1 MASQSSVSVPF
12 ERDAA
17 RIHSKTLICLFAV
30 NMIYLTQ
37 ILSLVGTGLLS
48 NTMAAAVGGS
58 SQTVWYSSCITI
70 LTVVLNPPIG
80 QVADYWGRKAILVVM
95 QLAGVA
101 GSIVV
106 SRAQTS
112 GTLIAGFAILGS
124 TFGSQSLT
132 VAVMSEILPRH
143 YRPIGQAVGSVSIA
157 LGAIIA
163 LLMGGG
169 LLRHGDNSNYRIFWY
184 VTAGCY
190 ALACLGCLIGY
201 NPPPRDLQVSLN
213 VSQKIKSLDWVGYTL
228 FAPALVLFCI
238 ALSWSQNP
246 YSWDS
251 VNILAP
257 FIISIVVLIIFIAYE
272 WRFKKDGMLHHELWR
287 HRNFAISLFVI
298 FIEGIAFFAAN
309 SYFVFEISLVYD
321 ASFLSGSV
329 NFAIMFIT
337 AAAFSPVFGMW
348 SAKYKTLRPPLVFGS
363 VFLLAFFILL
373 ATSKIDTPRYAFWI
387 YPILP
392 GLALPSIVPL
402 TMVSAQF
409 ATTLELIALTSA
421 LMTSIRSLGGSIGLA
436 INNAVLHNALDKEL
450 AKKIAEAALPL
461 GLPTSS
467 LPALIQGLASQNK
480 QAVAAVPGLTPEI
493 ANAAVLGM
501 KKAYLIAFRNA
512 WIVSAAFCSIMLVAC
527 FFIKEQASEFDA
539 TIDAPVEIDSKTH
552 LEVDETARPE
562 TQEKQFES
570 RAEVSHQE
578 NKSS

>member
-1 MASQSSVSVPF
+1 MASQSSISAPF
-12 ERDAA
+12 EQDAA

-30 NMIYLTQ
+30 NMIYFTQ
-37 ILSLVGTGLLS
+37 LLSLVGTGLLS

-80 QVADYWGRKAILVVM
+80 QFADYWGRKTLLVVM
-95 QLAGVA
+95 QLAGVV
-101 GSIVV
+101 GSIIV
-106 SRAQTS
+106 SRAQNS

-132 VAVMSEILPRH
+132 VTVMSEILPRH
-143 YRPIGQAVGSVSIA
+143 YRPIGQAVGGVFIA
-157 LGAIIA
+157 LGSITA

-190 ALACLGCLIGY
+190 ALASLGCLIGY

-213 VSQKIKSLDWVGYTL
+213 VSQKIKSLDWVGYVL

-257 FIISIVVLIIFIAYE
+257 FVISIVILIIFIVYE

-337 AAAFSPVFGMW
+337 AAAFSPVFGLW

-409 ATTLELIALTSA
+409 ATTPELIALTSA

-512 WIVSAAFCSIMLVAC
+512 WIVSAAFCSLML
-527 FFIKEQASEFDA
+527 IEQASEFDA

-552 LEVDETARPE
+552 LEVDETVPPE
-562 TQEKQFES
+562 TPEKQFES

-578 NKSS
+578 NTSP

>member
-1 MASQSSVSVPF
+1 MASQSSIHAPF
-12 ERDAA
+12 ERDAT
-17 RIHSKTLICLFAV
+17 RIHSKTMICLFAV
-30 NMIYLTQ
+30 NIIYLTQ
-37 ILSLVGTGLLS
+37 ILSLVGTGLLA
-48 NTMAAAVGGS
+48 NTMAQVAGGTG
-58 SQTVWYSSCITI
+58 QTVWYSSCITI

-95 QLAGVA
+95 PLAGVV
-101 GSIVV
+101 GSIIV
-106 SRAQTS
+106 SRAQSS
-112 GTLIAGFAILGS
+112 GTLIAGFAILGLNY
-124 TFGSQSLT
+124 GSQSLS

-143 YRPIGQAVGSVSIA
+143 YRPIGQAVGSVSTA

-184 VTAGCY
+184 VTAGLY
-190 ALACLGCLIGY
+190 ALASLGCLIGY
-201 NPPPRDLQVSLN
+201 NPPPRDLQVSLD
-213 VSQKIKSLDWVGYTL
+213 VSQKLKSLDWVGYAL

-251 VNILAP
+251 ANILAP
-257 FIISIVVLIIFIAYE
+257 FIISIVALIIFIVYE

-298 FIEGIAFFAAN
+298 FVEGIAFFAAN
-309 SYFVFEISLVYD
+309 SYFVFQISLVYD
-321 ASFLSGSV
+321 VSFLSGSV
-329 NFAIMFIT
+329 NFAILFI
-337 AAAFSPVFGMW
+337 AAGVFSPVFGLW
-348 SAKYKTLRPPLVFGS
+348 SSKRKTLRPPLVLGAIC
-363 VFLLAFFILL
+363 LLAFFILL
-373 ATSKIDTPRYAFWI
+373 ATSKIGTPRYAFWI

-392 GLALPSIVPL
+392 GIALPSIVPL
-402 TMVSAQF
+402 SMVSAQF
-409 ATTLELIALTSA
+409 ATTPELIALTSA

-450 AKKIAEAALPL
+450 PKKIAEAALPL

-493 ANAAVLGM
+493 AQAAVLGM

-512 WIVSAAFCSIMLVAC
+512 WIVSASFCSLLLISC
-527 FFIKEQASEFDA
+527 FFIKEQESEFDA
-539 TIDAPVEIDSKTH
+539 SIDAPVEINSKTM
-552 LEVDETARPE
+552 EMDQIVPTNM
-562 TQEKQFES
+562 QEKQFES

-578 NKSS
+578 NSSS

>member
-1 MASQSSVSVPF
+1 MSFRKSLCTSNT
-12 ERDAA
+12 
-17 RIHSKTLICLFAV
+17 SKLTTTLAV
-30 NMIYLTQ
+30 NIIYLTQ
-37 ILSLVGTGLLS
+37 ILSLVGTGLLA
-48 NTMAAAVGGS
+48 NTMAQVVGGTG
-58 SQTVWYSSCITI
+58 QTVWYSSCITI

-95 QLAGVA
+95 PLAGVV
-101 GSIVV
+101 GSIIV
-106 SRAQTS
+106 SRAQSS
-112 GTLIAGFAILGS
+112 GTLIAGFAILGLNY
-124 TFGSQSLT
+124 GSQSLS

-143 YRPIGQAVGSVSIA
+143 YRPIGQAVGSVSTA

-184 VTAGCY
+184 VTAGLY
-190 ALACLGCLIGY
+190 ALASLGCLIGY
-201 NPPPRDLQVSLN
+201 NPPPRDLQVSLD
-213 VSQKIKSLDWVGYTL
+213 VSQKLKSLDWVGYAL

-251 VNILAP
+251 ANILAP
-257 FIISIVVLIIFIAYE
+257 FIISIVALIIFIVYE

-298 FIEGIAFFAAN
+298 FVEGIAFFAAN
-309 SYFVFEISLVYD
+309 SYFVFQISLVYD
-321 ASFLSGSV
+321 VSFLSGSV
-329 NFAIMFIT
+329 NFAILFI
-337 AAAFSPVFGMW
+337 AAGVFSPVFGLW
-348 SAKYKTLRPPLVFGS
+348 SSKRKTLRPPLVLGAIC
-363 VFLLAFFILL
+363 LLAFFILL

-392 GLALPSIVPL
+392 GIALPSIVPL
-402 TMVSAQF
+402 SMVSAQF
-409 ATTLELIALTSA
+409 ATTPELIALTSA

-450 AKKIAEAALPL
+450 PKKIAEAALPL
-461 GLPTSS
+461 GLPASS

-493 ANAAVLGM
+493 AQAAVLGM

-512 WIVSAAFCSIMLVAC
+512 WIVSASFCSLLLISC
-527 FFIKEQASEFDA
+527 FFIKEQESEFDA
-539 TIDAPVEIDSKTH
+539 SIDAPVEINSKTM
-552 LEVDETARPE
+552 EVDEIVPTNM
-562 TQEKQFES
+562 QEKRFES
-570 RAEVSHQE
+570 SAEVSHQE
-578 NKSS
+578 NSSS

>member
-1 MASQSSVSVPF
+1 MTSQSSIHAPF
-12 ERDAA
+12 EQDAT
-17 RIHSKTLICLFAV
+17 RIHSKTMICLFAV
-30 NMIYLTQ
+30 NIIYLTQ
-37 ILSLVGTGLLS
+37 ILSLVGTGLLA
-48 NTMAAAVGGS
+48 NTMAQVVGGTG
-58 SQTVWYSSCITI
+58 QTVWYSSCITI

-95 QLAGVA
+95 PLAGVV
-101 GSIVV
+101 GSIIV
-106 SRAQTS
+106 SRAQSS
-112 GTLIAGFAILGS
+112 GTLIAGFAILGLNY
-124 TFGSQSLT
+124 GSQSLS

-143 YRPIGQAVGSVSIA
+143 YRPIGQAVGSVSTA

-184 VTAGCY
+184 VTAGLY
-190 ALACLGCLIGY
+190 ALASLGCLIGY
-201 NPPPRDLQVSLN
+201 NPPPRDLQVSLD
-213 VSQKIKSLDWVGYTL
+213 VSQKLKSLDWIGYAL

-251 VNILAP
+251 ANILAP
-257 FIISIVVLIIFIAYE
+257 FIISIVALIIFIVYE

-298 FIEGIAFFAAN
+298 FVEGIAFFAAN
-309 SYFVFEISLVYD
+309 SYFVFQISLVYD
-321 ASFLSGSV
+321 VSFLSGSV
-329 NFAIMFIT
+329 NFAILFI
-337 AAAFSPVFGMW
+337 AAGVFSPVFGLW
-348 SAKYKTLRPPLVFGS
+348 SSKRKTLRPPLVLGAIC
-363 VFLLAFFILL
+363 LLAFFILL

-392 GLALPSIVPL
+392 GIALPSIVPL
-402 TMVSAQF
+402 SMVSAQF
-409 ATTLELIALTSA
+409 ATTPELIALTSA

-450 AKKIAEAALPL
+450 SKKIAEAALPL
-461 GLPTSS
+461 GLPASS

-493 ANAAVLGM
+493 AQAAVVGM

-512 WIVSAAFCSIMLVAC
+512 WIVSASFCALLLISC
-527 FFIKEQASEFDA
+527 FFIKEQESEFDA
-539 TIDAPVEIDSKTH
+539 SIDAPVEINSKT
-552 LEVDETARPE
+552 LEVDEILPPNM
-562 TQEKQFES
+562 QEKQFEG

-578 NKSS
+578 NSSS

>member
-1 MASQSSVSVPF
+1 MTSQSSIHAPF
-12 ERDAA
+12 EQDAT
-17 RIHSKTLICLFAV
+17 RIHSKTMICLFAV
-30 NMIYLTQ
+30 NIIYLTQ
-37 ILSLVGTGLLS
+37 ILSLVGTGLLA
-48 NTMAAAVGGS
+48 NTMAQVVGGTG
-58 SQTVWYSSCITI
+58 QTVWYSSCITI

-95 QLAGVA
+95 PLAGVV
-101 GSIVV
+101 GSIIV
-106 SRAQTS
+106 SRAQSS
-112 GTLIAGFAILGS
+112 GTLIAGFAILGLNY
-124 TFGSQSLT
+124 GSQSLS

-143 YRPIGQAVGSVSIA
+143 YRPIGQAVGSVSTA

-184 VTAGCY
+184 VTAGLY
-190 ALACLGCLIGY
+190 ALASLGCVIGY
-201 NPPPRDLQVSLN
+201 NPPPRDLQVSLD
-213 VSQKIKSLDWVGYTL
+213 VSQKLKSLDWVGYAL

-251 VNILAP
+251 ANILAP
-257 FIISIVVLIIFIAYE
+257 FIISIVALIIFIVYE

-298 FIEGIAFFAAN
+298 FVEGIAFFAAN
-309 SYFVFEISLVYD
+309 SYFVFQISLVYD
-321 ASFLSGSV
+321 VSFLSGSV
-329 NFAIMFIT
+329 NFAILFI
-337 AAAFSPVFGMW
+337 AAGVFSPVFGLW
-348 SAKYKTLRPPLVFGS
+348 SSKRKTLRPPLVLGAIC
-363 VFLLAFFILL
+363 LLAFFILL

-392 GLALPSIVPL
+392 GIALPSIVPL
-402 TMVSAQF
+402 SMVSAQF
-409 ATTLELIALTSA
+409 ATTPELIALTSA

-450 AKKIAEAALPL
+450 PKKIAEAALPL
-461 GLPTSS
+461 GLPASS

-493 ANAAVLGM
+493 AQAAVVGM

-512 WIVSAAFCSIMLVAC
+512 WIVSASFCALLLISC
-527 FFIKEQASEFDA
+527 FFIKEQESEFDA
-539 TIDAPVEIDSKTH
+539 SIDAPVEINSKT
-552 LEVDETARPE
+552 LEVDEILPPNM
-562 TQEKQFES
+562 QEKQFEG

-578 NKSS
+578 NSSS

>member
-1 MASQSSVSVPF
+1 MTSQSSIHAPF
-12 ERDAA
+12 EQDAT
-17 RIHSKTLICLFAV
+17 RIHSKTMICLFAV
-30 NMIYLTQ
+30 NIIYLTQ
-37 ILSLVGTGLLS
+37 ILSLVGTGLLA
-48 NTMAAAVGGS
+48 NTMAQVVGGTG
-58 SQTVWYSSCITI
+58 QTVWYSSCITI

-95 QLAGVA
+95 PLAGVV
-101 GSIVV
+101 GSIIV
-106 SRAQTS
+106 SRAQSS
-112 GTLIAGFAILGS
+112 GTLIAGFAILGLNY
-124 TFGSQSLT
+124 GSQSLS

-143 YRPIGQAVGSVSIA
+143 YRPIGQAVGSVSTA

-184 VTAGCY
+184 VTAGLY
-190 ALACLGCLIGY
+190 ALASLGCLIGY
-201 NPPPRDLQVSLN
+201 NPPPRDLQVSLD
-213 VSQKIKSLDWVGYTL
+213 VSQKLKSLDWIGYAL

-251 VNILAP
+251 ANILAP
-257 FIISIVVLIIFIAYE
+257 FIISIVALIIFIVYE

-298 FIEGIAFFAAN
+298 FVEGIAFFAAN
-309 SYFVFEISLVYD
+309 SYFVFQISLVYD
-321 ASFLSGSV
+321 VSFLSGSV
-329 NFAIMFIT
+329 NFAILFI
-337 AAAFSPVFGMW
+337 AAGVFSPVFGLW
-348 SAKYKTLRPPLVFGS
+348 SSKRKTLRPPLVLGAIC
-363 VFLLAFFILL
+363 LLAFFILL

-392 GLALPSIVPL
+392 GIALPSIVPL
-402 TMVSAQF
+402 SMVSAQF
-409 ATTLELIALTSA
+409 ATTPELIALTSA

-450 AKKIAEAALPL
+450 SKKIAEAALPL
-461 GLPTSS
+461 GLPASS

-493 ANAAVLGM
+493 AQAAVVGM

-512 WIVSAAFCSIMLVAC
+512 WIVSASFCAFLLISC
-527 FFIKEQASEFDA
+527 FFIKEQESEFDA
-539 TIDAPVEIDSKTH
+539 SIDAPVEINSKT
-552 LEVDETARPE
+552 LEVDEILPPNM
-562 TQEKQFES
+562 QEKQFEG

-578 NKSS
+578 NSSS

>member
-1 MASQSSVSVPF
+1 MASQSSIHAPF
-12 ERDAA
+12 ERDAT
-17 RIHSKTLICLFAV
+17 RIHSKTMICLFAV
-30 NMIYLTQ
+30 NIIYLTQ
-37 ILSLVGTGLLS
+37 ILSLVGTGLLA
-48 NTMAAAVGGS
+48 NTMAQVVGGTG
-58 SQTVWYSSCITI
+58 QTVWYSSCITI

-95 QLAGVA
+95 PLAGVV
-101 GSIVV
+101 GSIIV
-106 SRAQTS
+106 SRAQSS
-112 GTLIAGFAILGS
+112 GTLIAGFAILGLNY
-124 TFGSQSLT
+124 GSQSLS

-143 YRPIGQAVGSVSIA
+143 YRPIGQAVGSVSTA

-184 VTAGCY
+184 VTAGLY
-190 ALACLGCLIGY
+190 ALASLGCLIGY
-201 NPPPRDLQVSLN
+201 NPPPRDLQVSLD
-213 VSQKIKSLDWVGYTL
+213 VSQKLKSLDWVGYAL

-251 VNILAP
+251 ANILAP
-257 FIISIVVLIIFIAYE
+257 FIISIVALIIFIVYE

-298 FIEGIAFFAAN
+298 FVEGIAFFAAN
-309 SYFVFEISLVYD
+309 SYFVFQISLVYD
-321 ASFLSGSV
+321 VSFLSGSV
-329 NFAIMFIT
+329 NFAILFI
-337 AAAFSPVFGMW
+337 AAGVFSPVFGLW
-348 SAKYKTLRPPLVFGS
+348 SSKRKTLRPPLVLGAI
-363 VFLLAFFILL
+363 FLLAFFILL

-392 GLALPSIVPL
+392 GIALPSIVPL
-402 TMVSAQF
+402 SMVSAQF
-409 ATTLELIALTSA
+409 ATTPELIALTSA

-450 AKKIAEAALPL
+450 PKKIAEAALPL
-461 GLPTSS
+461 GLPASS

-480 QAVAAVPGLTPEI
+480 QAVGAVPGLTPEI
-493 ANAAVLGM
+493 AQAAVLGM

-512 WIVSAAFCSIMLVAC
+512 WIVSASFCSLLLISC
-527 FFIKEQASEFDA
+527 FFIKEQESEFDA
-539 TIDAPVEIDSKTH
+539 SIDAPVEINSKTM
-552 LEVDETARPE
+552 EVDEIVPTNM
-562 TQEKQFES
+562 QEKQFES

-578 NKSS
+578 NSSS